1 LKLKIRFFGGVFLDR
16 FNAVTRTDLERR
28 FKKLGFNDRLTEQ
41 IILEVEDALLIPLEF
56 REVK

>member
-1 LKLKIRFFGGVFLDR
+1 LDR